1 MSNSIVE
8 KMQGKNGFTRSRRSA
23 NQRAASNGQAAM
35 AHIIKALDS
44 SRKLLNLH
52 LRGTT

>member
-44 SRKLLNLH
+44 SWKLLDLH